1 MQYDLVAKQ
10 LSQPS
15 PESTAIIAGNA
26 SSENNKLSSYVSR
39 PWTLPNLLGAVYYER
54 RRYPAKKTSGSDNSG
69 ELDERE
75 DIIARYRGPAWLINR
90 AWQIQA
96 SKAMCGWNFSLR
108 TSNVIRRDSPVFD
121 IARNGDIEDLK
132 TLFSNG
138 KASPFDCDE
147 NGWTILHVRIIILTI
162 GLVRS

>member
-15 PESTAIIAGNA
+15 PESTAIMPENA

-39 PWTLPNLLGAVYYER
+39 PWTLPNLLGAVYYKR
-54 RRYPAKKTSGSDNSG
+54 RRYLAKNTIGSDKL
-69 ELDERE
+69 EERE
-75 DIIARYRGPAWLINR
+75 DIIAMYRGPAWLINR

-96 SKAMCGWNFSLR
+96 SKAMCGWNISLR
-108 TSNVIRRDSPVFD
+108 TSNVIRRSSPVFD
-121 IARNGDIEDLK
+121 LASNGDIEGLQV
-132 TLFSNG
+132 LFSNG

-147 NGWTILHVRIIILTI
+147 TGWTILHVRIILLTI
-162 GLVRS
+162 GLV

>member
-39 PWTLPNLLGAVYYER
+39 PWTLPNLLGAVYYKR
-54 RRYPAKKTSGSDNSG
+54 RRYPAKKASGSDNSG
-69 ELDERE
+69 KLEERE
-75 DIIARYRGPAWLINR
+75 DIIARYRGPAWLVNR

-96 SKAMCGWNFSLR
+96 SKALRGWNISLR
-108 TSNVIRRDSPVFD
+108 TSNVIRRSSPVFD
-121 IARNGDIEDLK
+121 LVSKGDTEGLQA
-132 TLFSNG
+132 LFSNG
-138 KASPFDCDE
+138 SASPSDCDE
-147 NGWTILHVRIIILTI
+147 NGWTMLHVRIILLTI
-162 GLVRS
+162 SLV